1 MLSLKSEVCSIIDIG
16 KGGAAR
22 ARILTETQKKEIVA
36 APDPSDRLPASIGE
50 QILDVISHMTYADLS
65 MNTSWSS

>member
-1 MLSLKSEVCSIIDIG
+1 MGLKVRSIADIG

-36 APDPSDRLPASIGE
+36 APDPDDRLPASIGE
-50 QILDVISHMTYADLS
+50 HPRRDFAHDLRRLV
-65 MNTSWSS
+65 NEYELV

>member
-1 MLSLKSEVCSIIDIG
+1 MLSLRSEVCSIIDIG

-36 APDPSDRLPASIGE
+36 APDPD
-50 QILDVISHMTYADLS
+50 
-65 MNTSWSS
+65 

>member
-1 MLSLKSEVCSIIDIG
+1 MGLKVRSIADSG

-36 APDPSDRLPASIGE
+36 ARDPD
-50 QILDVISHMTYADLS
+50 
-65 MNTSWSS
+65 